1 MTSKKCTKCG
11 VEKPLLEFGKH
22 RLSHDGHAY
31 RCKQCAREHSRAY
44 SETPAGIWG
53 SLNAGRRH
61 YQKKPVLISKDDFVE
76 WYNVQPKKCA
86 YCDIPEEDFIFLRNR
101 YGSRAKRLTIDSK
114 DNSLGYEAGNM
125 VLACERCNF
134 IKSNILS
141 FGEMRYIGQNFIKPK
156 WKALKRGELTES
168 IYLKKHWRNRND

>member
-1 MTSKKCTKCG
+1 MTSKECTKCG
-11 VEKPLLEFGKH
+11 LVKPLSEFGNH
-22 RLSHDGHAY
+22 RLTKDKHAY
-31 RCKQCAREHSRAY
+31 RCKRCAREHARAY

-53 SLNAGRRH
+53 ALNAGRRH

-76 WYNVQPKKCA
+76 WYNAQPKKCA
-86 YCDIPEEDFIFLRNR
+86 YCDIPEDDFVLLRNR

-114 DNSLGYEAGNM
+114 DNSVGYEVENM

-141 FGEMRYIGQNFIKPK
+141 FDEMRYIGLTFIRPK
-156 WKALKRGELTES
+156 WKALKRGELSES
-168 IYLKKHWRNRND
+168 IYLKRRRRNTN